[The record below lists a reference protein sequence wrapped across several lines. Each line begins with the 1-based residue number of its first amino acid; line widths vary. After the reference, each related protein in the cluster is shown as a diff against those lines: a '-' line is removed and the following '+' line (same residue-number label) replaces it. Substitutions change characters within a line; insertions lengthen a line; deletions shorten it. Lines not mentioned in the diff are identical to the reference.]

1 MQAMNIKKFRTSG
14 AIFRKDNCLY
24 VDTYMNYHEGG
35 DNLLDNGLKKIS
47 KAVKAKVFATNDVTA
62 VDIKA
67 AKLTDEEVIAI
78 AIKTQDLWP
87 LMMVVGTE
95 RFNKDIRYH
104 NTLNT
109 VRNWPIEFLYLGGAY
124 VGSINSFLR
133 YGYFT
138 VGSLFDDRRCGEDLA
153 ISKVTG
159 ISCNGLKAIYGC
171 IKGMTLSEVNIAVEA
186 INCKAKSKKDITSVN
201 SFAKKYDI
209 VIF

>member
-1 MQAMNIKKFRTSG
+1 
-14 AIFRKDNCLY
+14 
-24 VDTYMNYHEGG
+24 MNYHEGG

-67 AKLTDEEVIAI
+67 AKLTDEEAIAI

-87 LMMVVGTE
+87 LMMVVGIE
-95 RFNKDIRYH
+95 RFNKDIRYY
-104 NTLNT
+104 NTLST

-124 VGSINSFLR
+124 VGSINSFIR
-133 YGYFT
+133 DGYLT

-153 ISKVTG
+153 ISKVAG

-171 IKGMTLSEVNIAVEA
+171 IKGMTLREVNIAVEA
-186 INCKAKSKKDITSVN
+186 INRKAKSKKDITSVN

-209 VIF
+209 AIFSCN